1 MKQYLKP
8 ILPYAVSVYIGAA
21 FMNMCTNLTG
31 SVLSD
36 IMVYYHMNL
45 DRGGMMSFFQFMG
58 GIAAII
64 IIAGIALF
72 AGTLHDKKLP
82 YETSDLFH
90 TAAFILHCDSELQF
104 YSELAFVCR
113 LLNSNCDRNRH
124 TDHRVVARADQ
135 THHLNVRRNR

>member
-64 IIAGIALF
+64 IIAGISDRMKKPVLLMLAFALTSLILLGIGFRPPMKLFMAFYLLMGATLGMIDMSNNAVLSDLF
-72 AGTLHDKKLP
+72 AGILLPGTKK
-82 YETSDLFH
+82 
-90 TAAFILHCDSELQF
+90 Q
-104 YSELAFVCR
+104 
-113 LLNSNCDRNRH
+113 
-124 TDHRVVARADQ
+124 
-135 THHLNVRRNR
+135 

>member
-45 DRGGMMSFFQFMG
+45 DRGGLMSFFQFMG

-64 IIAGIALF
+64 IIAGISDRMKKPVLLMLAFALTSLILLGIGFRPPMKLFMAFYLLMGATLGMIDMSNNAILSDLF
-72 AGTLHDKKLP
+72 AGILLPGTKK
-82 YETSDLFH
+82 
-90 TAAFILHCDSELQF
+90 Q
-104 YSELAFVCR
+104 
-113 LLNSNCDRNRH
+113 
-124 TDHRVVARADQ
+124 
-135 THHLNVRRNR
+135 

>member
-31 SVLSD
+31 SVLYD

-58 GIAAII
+58 A
-64 IIAGIALF
+64 
-72 AGTLHDKKLP
+72 
-82 YETSDLFH
+82 SR
-90 TAAFILHCDSELQF
+90 
-104 YSELAFVCR
+104 R
-113 LLNSNCDRNRH
+113 LLLS
-124 TDHRVVARADQ
+124 RALPCLQ
-135 THHLNVRRNR
+135 ALYMTKSCRMKHLICFIRQLLYCTVILNYSFIQNLPSSAAC

>member
-82 YETSDLFH
+82 YETWCATRQEDSKKLKSSVPPVVH
-90 TAAFILHCDSELQF
+90 CSWRYSYAAK
-104 YSELAFVCR
+104 
-113 LLNSNCDRNRH
+113 
-124 TDHRVVARADQ
+124 
-135 THHLNVRRNR
+135 